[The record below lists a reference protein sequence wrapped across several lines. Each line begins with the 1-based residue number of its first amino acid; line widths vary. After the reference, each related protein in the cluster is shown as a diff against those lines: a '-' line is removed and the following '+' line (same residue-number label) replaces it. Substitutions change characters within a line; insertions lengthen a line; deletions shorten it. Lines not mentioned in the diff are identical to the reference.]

1 MAANQNLNGLQAS
14 SVVLDEEY
22 TPPTPEER
30 GDLLVEDDADD
41 ALLDSEHDD
50 AEEDLEDGEE
60 ELLED
65 EDDADDGE
73 EEGVSDDE
81 EEDDSE
87 DDESED
93 DESEDDKSEDDKS
106 EDDAADRKGKS
117 KARVPL
123 SRLNKEIEKRR
134 ALETELRN
142 LRKTSE
148 QGAQPE
154 PQQTPAKQEKQ
165 AQAFTR
171 EEFEGM
177 QEAMLD
183 GETDKAFELF
193 GKMMASQSNTVR
205 EETEKEVAERVRS
218 EIEQDRALGE
228 LRSTAAELSQSY
240 PELDSTS
247 DSADEG
253 LIEEVVE
260 LRDMYADRGMPL
272 AEALKKSVHLVALDN
287 GLKNRTEKPKA
298 DISKPN
304 KKPLNA
310 KKKLKAAEKERG
322 KLSGSGHKNR
332 PKINIAELGDDE
344 FGQLSKEALAAARGD
359 YVQ

>member
-1 MAANQNLNGLQAS
+1 MAANQNLNGLRAS

-81 EEDDSE
+81 EEDEPE

-93 DESEDDKSEDDKS
+93 DESGN
-106 EDDAADRKGKS
+106 DAAGRKGKG

-134 ALETELRN
+134 ALEAEVRN
-142 LRKTSE
+142 LRKATE
-148 QGAQPE
+148 QGVQAEGEQSSS
-154 PQQTPAKQEKQ
+154 QGEKT

-171 EEFEGM
+171 EDFEGM

-183 GETDKAFELF
+183 GETDKAFEIF
-193 GKMMASQSNTVR
+193 GKMMASQSELAR
-205 EETEKEVAERVRS
+205 ETAEKEVSERVRS
-218 EIEQDRALGE
+218 EIEQDKALNE
-228 LRSTAAELSQSY
+228 LRSTAVELSESY
-240 PELDSTS
+240 PELDSGS
-247 DSADEG
+247 EFADEG

-260 LRDMYADRGMPL
+260 LRDMYADRGMSL
-272 AEALKKSVHLVALDN
+272 AEALKKSVNLVALDN
-287 GLKNRTEKPKA
+287 GLKNRKAKA
-298 DISKPN
+298 DMAAP
-304 KKPLNA
+304 KKKSLNA
-310 KKKLKAAEKERG
+310 KKKLAAAEKERG
-322 KLSGSGHKNR
+322 KLSGSGAKNR
-332 PKINIAELGDDE
+332 PKIDISTLGDEE

>member
-50 AEEDLEDGEE
+50 AEEELEDGEE

-81 EEDDSE
+81 EEDEPE

-93 DESEDDKSEDDKS
+93 DESGN
-106 EDDAADRKGKS
+106 DAAGRKGKG

-134 ALETELRN
+134 ALEAEVRN
-142 LRKTSE
+142 LRKATE
-148 QGAQPE
+148 QGVQAEGGQSPS
-154 PQQTPAKQEKQ
+154 QGEKT

-171 EEFEGM
+171 EDFEGM

-183 GETDKAFELF
+183 GETDKAFEIF
-193 GKMMASQSNTVR
+193 GKMMASQSELAR
-205 EETEKEVAERVRS
+205 ETAEKEVSERVRS
-218 EIEQDRALGE
+218 EIEQDKALNE
-228 LRSTAAELSQSY
+228 LRSTAVELSESY
-240 PELDSTS
+240 PELDSGS
-247 DSADEG
+247 EFADEG

-272 AEALKKSVHLVALDN
+272 AEALKKSVKLVALDN
-287 GLKNRTEKPKA
+287 GLKNRKAKA
-298 DISKPN
+298 DMAAP
-304 KKPLNA
+304 KKKSLNP
-310 KKKLKAAEKERG
+310 KKKLAAAEKERG
-322 KLSGSGHKNR
+322 KLSGSGAKNR
-332 PKINIAELGDDE
+332 PKIDISTLGDEE